1 MIPFVVGGLAA
12 TYLLLAAADA
22 QTTTKAMRKKRRKRP
37 YVAPENESDRRAREA
52 EILQADQVG
61 SGPHWLLPN

>member
-1 MIPFVVGGLAA
+1 
-12 TYLLLAAADA
+12 LLAAADA